1 MLWTYELYFKS
12 IFKTKSY
19 NENKILNIIYIIL
32 NSEINVYITN
42 DQNENVKSKKKLML
56 MKIKNSALRFI

>member
-19 NENKILNIIYIIL
+19 NENEILNIIYIY
-32 NSEINVYITN
+32 N
-42 DQNENVKSKKKLML
+42 
-56 MKIKNSALRFI
+56 IKQWN